1 MGAGRRH
8 GGLGPSRK
16 GVGSIE
22 VPDAGLALAAQKGN
36 GDRVAQGWDV
46 GELPLPDCQLLSL

>member
-36 GDRVAQGWDV
+36 GDTGWLR
-46 GELPLPDCQLLSL
+46 GGTWESYHCLTASF